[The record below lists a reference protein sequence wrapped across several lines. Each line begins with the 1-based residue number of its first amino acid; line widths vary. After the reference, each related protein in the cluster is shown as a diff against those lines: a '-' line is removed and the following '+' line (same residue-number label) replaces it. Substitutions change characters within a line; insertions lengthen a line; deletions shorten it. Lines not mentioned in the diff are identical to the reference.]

1 MGDLFANPAASQAML
16 DDAGFDVESWLAS
29 EIAVEFARAEGHAFV
44 NGSGTNQPKGFL
56 QAATSTAADAV
67 RAFGTLQYLA
77 SGAAGAFPAS
87 HPQDRLGELVHT
99 LRPSSRPGA
108 VWVMTSHKRA
118 RTSQLQRRDGA
129 VTMQPRHAAG
139 Q

>member
-87 HPQDRLGELVHT
+87 TPQDRLVDA
-99 LRPSSRPGA
+99 GA
-108 VWVMTSHKRA
+108 QERG
-118 RTSQLQRRDGA
+118 RGREG
-129 VTMQPRHAAG
+129 
-139 Q
+139 

>member
-87 HPQDRLGELVHT
+87 NPQDRLVGLVQT
-99 LRPSSRPGA
+99 LRPSYPERKSTRLKF
-108 VWVMTSHKRA
+108 SH
-118 RTSQLQRRDGA
+118 
-129 VTMQPRHAAG
+129 
-139 Q
+139 

>member
-67 RAFGTLQYLA
+67 RAFGPLHYLA
-77 SGAAGAFPAS
+77 SGAAGAFPARD
-87 HPQDRLGELVHT
+87 PPERLAALFT
-99 LRPSSRPGA
+99 KLRPSHPRGR
-108 VWVMTSHKRA
+108 VWVTHATPQPTLHNRKNTERA
-118 RTSQLQRRDGA
+118 TIL
-129 VTMQPRHAAG
+129 H
-139 Q
+139 

>member
-87 HPQDRLGELVHT
+87 NPQDRLVELVHT
-99 LRPSSRPGA
+99 LRPSYRQGA
-108 VWVMTSHKRA
+108 VWVMNSATDRKSTRLNSSHQCATRMP
-118 RTSQLQRRDGA
+118 SS
-129 VTMQPRHAAG
+129 
-139 Q
+139 